1 MNIWRNRLLTLSLV
15 CGILFFVTLQ
25 AAMFI
30 YEDEEGEFDI
40 SHDFISNLGNEGE
53 TEILFFISLVLGFF
67 SIFLFWYKSPLMFE
81 TYTANLNTKD
91 EESISSRIETAK
103 TWVRYNS
110 YLGMLSSPIMPFIA
124 FFSDEKSPELHKAV
138 TVTFLIL
145 LTVAMGCYSLMI
157 CWMQWL
163 RAELT
168 ESRMDDRWY
177 VVIGI
182 ILFGVVSWTFP
193 VTEALTPVLSLV
205 IFGVYVVGIVLL
217 RKIWQKYQKSLVIS
231 FSFFLSIFLAIF
243 FLYLIPTTL
252 ADIFGLSKQLRSV
265 VEIGYV
271 YVMILWITG
280 LLLLMATQ
288 TAQPSSPGP

>member
-1 MNIWRNRLLTLSLV
+1 
-15 CGILFFVTLQ
+15 
-25 AAMFI
+25 MFI

-193 VTEALTPVLSLV
+193 ATEALTPVLSLV